1 MALLDQLAQWWTT
14 ISPHLVTAL
23 IVLIVGWLVA
33 LIVAS
38 LVRRGLDRTDLGTRL
53 AGMVGEEK
61 AKAVDANRW
70 ISRIV
75 YYIILLFVL
84 LAFFEILG
92 LTVITDPINQ
102 LLTEVFAYAPR
113 ILGALVLALIGW
125 ILAIA
130 AKKISLAALK
140 AAKVDENLGS
150 QTGIEQKQM
159 STSQNVAEAIYW
171 LVLLLFLPMVLDALG
186 IGGLLAPLQVM
197 ITKILAFLPNL
208 FAAAIILIIG
218 WFIARIL
225 RRIVT
230 NLLIALGTERLSER
244 VGISKVM
251 GKEGLS
257 GLIGLIV
264 YILIL
269 IPVLL
274 AALQAL
280 ALEAITQ
287 PFSNML
293 NQILNAMP
301 EIFGAALILAFFYI
315 LGKVIAEIVTNLLA
329 AIGFNSILVRL
340 NLGKEPKE
348 SERNPSEVVGYLVFV
363 GVMLFAL
370 IEASQVLNFMLLAD
384 LITQFT
390 VFAGHVV
397 LGLIIFAIGIFL
409 ANLANKAVMTS
420 GMAQAKILALAA
432 QIAILVFAGA
442 MALLQMGVAN
452 DIINLAF
459 GLLMGAI
466 AVAVALSFGLG
477 GKEIAAREIE
487 KWLQS
492 IKSEK
497 P

>member
-125 ILAIA
+125 ILAIT